1 MVKTF
6 VHNVSVRTIL
16 SCAITLVVMDLYW
29 PNLKTTTK
37 LLHKLIVSTTNHVTT
52 HPMLLMLNQSIT
64 IYFVITLSLDVLHVL
79 IVRHAQNVN
88 LDFMHIHII
97 NNWLYMTVNLVEMW
111 LVDVNCVTVENFVNN
126 VNLSI

>member
-16 SCAITLVVMDLYW
+16 SCAITLVAMDSYW
-29 PNLKTTTK
+29 QNLKTTIK
-37 LLHKLIVSTTNHVTT
+37 LLHKSIVLTTNHVTT

-97 NNWLYMTVNLVEMW
+97 NNWLYMTVNLVGMW

>member
-111 LVDVNCVTVENFVNN
+111 LVDVNYVTVENFVNN